1 MDKQSSYYRRIKQY
15 YFRRSKQKE
24 QLFSNMIIQPDEDE
38 YMSMHSFRSVKDISD
53 IPKMKLQEEEHIYH
67 VLEETK
73 ISLYSNID
81 LYSNLDSKYE
91 IFCISF
97 LYSVID
103 SFAFKQQRSDLCQE
117 C

>member
-1 MDKQSSYYRRIKQY
+1 
-15 YFRRSKQKE
+15 
-24 QLFSNMIIQPDEDE
+24 MIIQPDEDE

-91 IFCISF
+91 I
-97 LYSVID
+97 LYLVSLVCNRYIT
-103 SFAFKQQRSDLCQE
+103 FKQKWSDLCPE
-117 C
+117 CWILNMFSSTCLVLIVKRINRENIRV